1 MGLSAVV
8 RIDLPYV
15 IADTDR
21 HGNVRYY
28 FRRRP
33 AKKVRLPDRPG
44 SPAFQRA
51 YEAALSTKP
60 AETAPARVKPGS
72 FAAVM
77 QAYLAS
83 PAYKKLDA
91 STRGWQAR
99 ALKEIAA
106 DKGEH
111 PIAMMQPRHVRRL
124 RDAKAAETPAAA
136 NTMLKALRALFRWAM
151 EEDLVEADP
160 TRDVKRAAYV
170 SKGFHSW
177 TLDEVEQFEARHP
190 VGSKARLALAILLY
204 TACRREDATRLG
216 RQHVRGGRLRYVQ
229 AKNEHR
235 KPVEVDIPLFPD
247 LADAIAG
254 VPAGQLTFLMTE
266 YGKPFTVAGFGNR
279 FRAWCDEAGL
289 PHCSAHGLRKATAA
303 RLAERGATPHEI
315 MAVTGHQTIEEVQ
328 RYTRAAQRAG
338 LADRAMALLA
348 CDAPGPTGGEG
359 KGPTGVESL
368 KTKENLGAV
377 ALPRGLEPLFSP

>member
-1 MGLSAVV
+1 MGLSPVV

-15 IADTDR
+15 VADTDR

-33 AKKVRLPDRPG
+33 AAKVRLPGLPG
-44 SPAFQRA
+44 SPEFRRA
-51 YEAALSTKP
+51 YEAALAS
-60 AETAPARVKPGS
+60 AAPAPAPAPTRVGPGS

-77 QAYLAS
+77 QAYLTS
-83 PAYKKLDA
+83 PAYKRLDT
-91 STRGWQAR
+91 STRAWQAR

-106 DKGEH
+106 EKGDH
-111 PIAMMQPRHVRRL
+111 PIAMMQARHVRKL
-124 RDAKAAETPAAA
+124 RDAKAETPAAA
-136 NTMLKALRALFRWAM
+136 NTMLKALRALFVWAM

-160 TRDVKRAAYV
+160 TRDVKRVAYV

-177 TLDEVEQFEARHP
+177 TLDEVERFEARHP
-190 VGSKARLALAILLY
+190 IGSKARLALAILLY

-216 RQHVRGGRLRYVQ
+216 RQHVRGGRLRYTQ

-247 LADAIAG
+247 LAAAIAA
-254 VPAGQLTFLMTE
+254 VPATQLVFLVTD
-266 YGKPFTVAGFGNR
+266 YGKPFTTAGFGNR
-279 FRAWCDEAGL
+279 FRSWCDEAGL

-315 MAVTGHQTIEEVQ
+315 MAVTGHQTIEEVE

-338 LADRAMALLA
+338 LADRAMALLETRR
-348 CDAPGPTGGEG
+348 PGPTADGG
-359 KGPTGVESL
+359 KGPTDAKSL
-368 KTKENLGAV
+368 EIMGKFGKV
-377 ALPRGLEPLFSP
+377 ALPRGL

>member
-1 MGLSAVV
+1 VGLSAVV

-28 FRRRP
+28 FRRRLP
-33 AKKVRLPDRPG
+33 GCPVKKVRLPDRPG

-51 YEAALSTKP
+51 YEAALSAKP
-60 AETAPARVKPGS
+60 VEAAPARVKPGS

-83 PAYKKLDA
+83 TAYKKLDA

-111 PIAMMQPRHVRRL
+111 PITMMQARHVRRL
-124 RDAKAAETPAAA
+124 RDAKAETPAAA

-303 RLAERGATPHEI
+303 RLAEQGATPHEI

-348 CDAPGPTGGEG
+348 RDEPGPTGGEG
-359 KGPTGVESL
+359 KGPTGAESL

-377 ALPRGLEPLFSP
+377 ALPRGLRRA